1 MDGKALI
8 GDNAMV
14 KVAAFIIIVAGIK
27 AASPLIIPFLL
38 AVFLAIICAPLFFL
52 LKKKGVPELL
62 SLLLI
67 LSIVVGIWTGIVVL
81 VGSSLTAF
89 TENVPEY
96 QQRLTTMTREL
107 WHWLANHGVTIDT
120 SGLQEL
126 FNPGKLLR
134 LVAGT
139 LNGLGGM
146 LTNAFLIL
154 LTFIFLMLEAT
165 GIPDKIR
172 AIHGGSDS
180 SLADYTAIAE
190 GINRYLGIK
199 TLTSLTTAGIVYGLL
214 FFQGVDFPILWALLA
229 FLLNFIPNIGSIIAA
244 IPPILLALVQI
255 GPAQAVVTG
264 IGFLIINIA
273 IGSILEP
280 KVMGRGVGLSVLV
293 VFISLSF
300 WGWVLGPVGMLLSV
314 PLTMAV
320 KIGLTKSESGE
331 WLALL
336 LGSNKDVTLYLKRL
350 QHTDDDQHGQ

>member
-1 MDGKALI
+1 MDGKVSI
-8 GDNAMV
+8 GGNAMV

-38 AVFLAIICAPLFFL
+38 AVFLAIICAPLFFF
-52 LKKKGVPELL
+52 LKDKGVPELL
-62 SLLLI
+62 ALLMI
-67 LSIVVGIWTGIVVL
+67 LTLVVGAWTGVVVL
-81 VGSSLTAF
+81 VGSSLSAF
-89 TENVPEY
+89 SENVPEY
-96 QQRLTTMTREL
+96 QERLTTVTKEL
-107 WHWLANHGVTIDT
+107 WLWLSTHGVTIDT

-154 LTFIFLMLEAT
+154 LTFIFLLLEAT
-165 GIPDKIR
+165 GIPDKLR
-172 AIHGGSDS
+172 AIHGGADS

-199 TLTSLTTAGIVYGLL
+199 TLTSLVTACIVYGLL

-229 FLLNFIPNIGSIIAA
+229 FLFNFIPNIGSIIAA
-244 IPPILLALVQI
+244 IPPILLALVQY
-255 GPAQAVVTG
+255 GLAQALVTG
-264 IGFLIINIA
+264 FGFLLINIV

-314 PLTMAV
+314 PLTMAL
-320 KIGLTKSESGE
+320 KIGLAKSESGH

-336 LGSNKDVTLYLKRL
+336 LGSNKDVALYLKR
-350 QHTDDDQHGQ
+350 QQKAGDDQHGQ